1 MNKRNKTMV
10 SIIAIILAVLMVFG
24 LVVSVLP
31 YVLADEYVPEENEEA
46 AGYSITEITEF
57 SA

>member
-24 LVVSVLP
+24 LVVSVIP
-31 YVLADEYVPEENEEA
+31 YVLADEYVPEDSEA
-46 AGYSITEITEF
+46 AAEYVISEVSEF

>member
-1 MNKRNKTMV
+1 MV

-24 LVVSVLP
+24 LVVSVIP
-31 YVLADEYVPEENEEA
+31 YVLADEYVPEENEA
-46 AGYSITEITEF
+46 AAEYVISEVTEL

>member
-24 LVVSVLP
+24 LVISVVP
-31 YVLADEYVPEENEEA
+31 YVLADEYVPEAGEA
-46 AGYSITEITEF
+46 AAEYVISEVSEL